1 MALERVRGTERAAG
15 KQCARV
21 PSVARVRRWQRGGL
35 VYAEDATVTMTDIVA
50 TGTSAGWVRG
60 GEGRAWMSTSGMA
73 ATDTHVGRGG
83 AAARGWVVLMMREL
97 MRCAALRQIL
107 LLLLLLLH
115 ICCVRFHPKSSCG
128 SSWVQT
134 CMRAAIPFQVRFSK
148 DRTSYFLTPS
158 LVLSAT
164 QV

>member
-1 MALERVRGTERAAG
+1 MCARAER
-15 KQCARV
+15 CARV
-21 PSVARVRRWQRGGL
+21 RWWQWGGL
-35 VYAEDATVTMTDIVA
+35 VYAADGATITMTDIVA
-50 TGTSAGWVRG
+50 TDTSGSVRG